1 MLKIS
6 YDEAK
11 RLCQEVEEKSSLATL
26 IVKKYREKYGD
37 DEFLKGL
44 PPLYVRESE
53 NYKKHALECDKAFKE
68 LQAINT
74 WFMKNYKRE
83 YMKEMRNPNYRANK
97 QKEIRE
103 QKERIENMVK
113 DIEVSI

>member
-1 MLKIS
+1 MLIIS
-6 YDEAK
+6 YEEAK
-11 RLCQEVEEKSSLATL
+11 RMCQEAEEKSTIATL
-26 IVKKYREKYGD
+26 IIKKYREKYGD

-53 NYKKHALECDKAFKE
+53 NYKKHKIECDKAFKE
-68 LQAINT
+68 LQIINE
-74 WFMKNYKRE
+74 WFMKNYKKE
-83 YMKEMRNPNYRANK
+83 YRKERNEPNYRANK

-103 QKERIENMVK
+103 QKEKIENMVK